1 LFISS
6 RHLNKKRMPLVGQ
19 GAVVGQT
26 GKTGRSNVGQPMRV
40 HGRARRYPAAGRSR
54 DEWFG
59 MQLTV
64 SSFDFCLPAVA
75 RCRLEGEPR
84 TEPEGLSAAA
94 TGEAVGPMQ
103 KRNVH

>member
-1 LFISS
+1 
-6 RHLNKKRMPLVGQ
+6 
-19 GAVVGQT
+19 
-26 GKTGRSNVGQPMRV
+26 
-40 HGRARRYPAAGRSR
+40 
-54 DEWFG
+54 